1 MKGKVIK
8 QMKNGPYPAP
18 ESTGLVH
25 INQSKTK
32 TIVRTSNPHGMCYR
46 LSRKKWYNRKGWLGS
61 PIRSP
66 LSRVVMLK
74 KQKGELGL
82 CAYEASW
89 YCKEPSSFLRLQSQ
103 KKKSGLIYFFQFL
116 PSEVLLSPGSKK
128 VKVDLEIFVS
138 FLDFVGFLDLV
149 ALLDIVD
156 LLYIP
161 RSHFGPLGS
170 FVPFGSF
177 RTHGSFGLVRL
188 YWHGGLFG
196 PFGLH

>member
-1 MKGKVIK
+1 
-8 QMKNGPYPAP
+8 
-18 ESTGLVH
+18 
-25 INQSKTK
+25 
-32 TIVRTSNPHGMCYR
+32 
-46 LSRKKWYNRKGWLGS
+46 
-61 PIRSP
+61 
-66 LSRVVMLK
+66 MLK
-74 KQKGELGL
+74 KAKGWVRIMRIWSQLV
-82 CAYEASW
+82 
-89 YCKEPSSFLRLQSQ
+89 LQRALLFSPFT
-103 KKKSGLIYFFQFL
+103 KSEKKSGLIYFFKFL
-116 PSEVLLSPGSKK
+116 VLCQNRWASEVLLSPGSKK
-128 VKVDLEIFVS
+128 VEGHLVIFVS

-196 PFGLH
+196 PFGLHWPVCHTRVRSNPLFLELWQCRNVLTTPITAMGFLQC